1 MKSKGLA
8 LLGRA
13 NLNKRSSKTSVLP
26 NIYIIYGLDTMQP
39 GTKGLA
45 GKTVRSFPRFLF
57 YIHVSGVY
65 VNGCTSCD
73 RPALVT
79 T

>member
-26 NIYIIYGLDTMQP
+26 NIYIIYGLDTMQS

-45 GKTVRSFPRFLF
+45 GKTVRSFPPFPILHTCVWSVCKWLH
-57 YIHVSGVY
+57 IV
-65 VNGCTSCD
+65 
-73 RPALVT
+73 
-79 T
+79 